1 MTVQPKKVPK
11 LSELCLYVIIT
22 KKIKIPRLLGIIFTP
37 DNDEFI
43 QRTRAQF
50 FSDFVN
56 SSPEITKEY
65 DTLQRGQ
72 QIRRTVYVRRG
83 MNVLQE
89 KFLAII
95 PKNNATALQKWRAWY
110 FIFNCWDITAGFRVL
125 SETPIPAVPVV
136 PAVPDAE
143 V

>member
-1 MTVQPKKVPK
+1 MSKKVFQMIEVPK
-11 LSELCLYVIIT
+11 LSELCLYTVIT
-22 KKIKIPRLLGIIFTP
+22 KKIKIPRLLSIVFTP

-43 QRTRAQF
+43 QQTRAQF

-65 DTLQRGQ
+65 DTIQRGQ

-95 PKNNATALQKWRAWY
+95 PKNNTTARQKLRAWY
-110 FIFNCWDITAGFRVL
+110 FIFNCWDITAGFRVI
-125 SETPIPAVPVV
+125 SETPIPVLAVP
-136 PAVPDAE
+136 AAE
-143 V
+143 T